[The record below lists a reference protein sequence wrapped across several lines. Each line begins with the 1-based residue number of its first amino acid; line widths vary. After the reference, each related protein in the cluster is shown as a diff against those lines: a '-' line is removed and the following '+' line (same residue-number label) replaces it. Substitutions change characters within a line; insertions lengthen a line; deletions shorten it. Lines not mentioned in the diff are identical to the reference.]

1 MGRGGGMWGGG
12 FGKVRVSEGS
22 RLGAA
27 SLYFKFS
34 FTLRYLCMDTEVVM
48 YVWMFSTQLL

>member
-1 MGRGGGMWGGG
+1 MWGGG
-12 FGKVRVSEGS
+12 LGKVMVSEGS

-27 SLYFKFS
+27 SLYFKF
-34 FTLRYLCMDTEVVM
+34 FVYIFCLCMGTEVMM

>member
-12 FGKVRVSEGS
+12 LGKVMVSEGS

-27 SLYFKFS
+27 SLYFKF
-34 FTLRYLCMDTEVVM
+34 FVYIFCLCMGTEVMM